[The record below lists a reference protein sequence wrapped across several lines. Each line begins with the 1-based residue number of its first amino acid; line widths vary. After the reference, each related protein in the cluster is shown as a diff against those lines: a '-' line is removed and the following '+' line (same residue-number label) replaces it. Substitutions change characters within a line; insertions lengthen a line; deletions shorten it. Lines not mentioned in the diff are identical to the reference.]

1 MLPRL
6 IDLLIRHRGAILLGT
21 LLLTIA
27 GFYPASQLRFDQSLE
42 SLFAPDNP
50 RLKDY
55 LESKGLFGGDE
66 FAIVAYDEP
75 HLLAPEDRTLTS
87 EAAADIAAFVEKLG
101 KIPGVVSVQDLRTSM
116 TLTRFPFLASRRD
129 KIIDMF
135 RGVLIG
141 DDDRTTAVV
150 LRIHGE
156 KEATVPRAATI
167 AAIRRVAEAHDPP
180 AWVVGE
186 PVQVHD
192 MFRYVE
198 QDGGVLGWVSS
209 LLLTVVILLL
219 FRSVRWMVLPL
230 LVVQVTLVWTKAIL
244 VLLGIQLSMVS
255 SMLTSLVT
263 IIGVA
268 TVMHVTVYF
277 RDYREK
283 LDRIP
288 ALRETLLLLAV
299 PIFWVCATTAV
310 GFAAE
315 MTSHIQPVRSF
326 GIIMALGSM
335 LVLPVA
341 ALILPGG
348 VLLGTRGIEPRASPG
363 EKPLGAMLIRTI
375 DWVERHP
382 RRVALA
388 GIIATIVASLGFWR
402 LRVETDFT
410 RNFRASSPIVTS
422 LAFVEERLGG
432 AGTWEVNFPAPR
444 APDPL
449 TPEFLDKVRRLAGR
463 LRELEERPGTAQVS
477 SAAKT
482 TAHRGLTKVVAI
494 TDGIDVIP
502 RVPLIVPNL
511 EAQQRVLSG
520 FQPEFIPSL
529 YNAEA
534 GRMRIVLRAY
544 ERQESEH
551 KLKLINSAREIARSE
566 FAEAKA
572 TGLYVLLAYV
582 IDSLMED
589 QWTSFAVSCLGITGM
604 MWVAYR
610 SLRIGIISLVP
621 NVLPL
626 VLVIGTMGWLDIP
639 INIGT
644 AMIAAVSLGMT
655 IDSSILY
662 LSGYQLHRRQGL
674 DFYAALRATQ
684 QDEGSTLVYV
694 NLVLVVGFL
703 VLTLSHFIPL
713 IHFGILVSV
722 AMLGGL
728 AGNLVL
734 LPLLMRAFRVR

>member
-1 MLPRL
+1 MLARL
-6 IDLLIRHRGAILLGT
+6 IDLLIRRRGAILLGS

-27 GFYPASQLRFDQSLE
+27 AFYPASQLRFDQSLE
-42 SLFAPDNP
+42 SLFAHSNP
-50 RLKDY
+50 RLRDY
-55 LESKGLFGGDE
+55 VESKSLFGGDE
-66 FAIVAYDEP
+66 FAIVAYAEP
-75 HLLAPEDRTLTS
+75 QLLSADRTVTA
-87 EAAADIAAFVEKLG
+87 EAEADIAEFAEQLG
-101 KIPGVVSVQDLRTSM
+101 KTPGVVSVQDLRSSM
-116 TLTRFPFLASRRD
+116 TITKFPFLANRRE

-141 DDDRTTAVV
+141 NDEKTTAVV
-150 LRIHGE
+150 LRIQAE
-156 KEATVPRAATI
+156 KDATVPRAATI
-167 AAIRRVAEAHDPP
+167 AAIRRVADAHDPP

-198 QDGGVLGWVSS
+198 QDGAVLGWVSS
-209 LLLTVVILLL
+209 ALLTVVILVL
-219 FRSVRWMVLPL
+219 FRSVRWMLLPL

-244 VLLGIQLSMVS
+244 VLLEIQLSMVS

-277 RDYREK
+277 REFREK
-283 LDRIP
+283 LERAS

-299 PIFWVCATTAV
+299 PIFWVCTTTAV

-341 ALILPGG
+341 ALIVPGG
-348 VLLGTRGIEPRASPG
+348 VLLGTRGIEPRTSPG
-363 EKPLGAMLIRTI
+363 AGLLGAVLLRTI

-382 RRVALA
+382 RRVAVCGL
-388 GIIATIVASLGFWR
+388 IATVVPAAGFWR

-410 RNFRASSPIVTS
+410 RNFRDSSPIVQS
-422 LAFVEERLGG
+422 LQFVEEHLGG

-444 APDPL
+444 APARL
-449 TPEFLDKVRRLAGR
+449 TAEFLDKVRNLTSR
-463 LRELEERPGTAQVS
+463 LRELEHKPKVEEHG
-477 SAAKT
+477 SAV
-482 TAHRGLTKVVAI
+482 HQGLTKVIAI

-502 RVPLIVPNL
+502 RLPLIVPDL
-511 EAQQRVLSG
+511 EAQQRVLNG

-551 KLKLINSAREIARSE
+551 KLKLIDAAHSIARAE
-566 FAEAKA
+566 FGEAKA

-589 QWTSFAVSCLGITGM
+589 QWTSFAVSCIGITGM

-610 SLRIGIISLVP
+610 SLRIGVISLVP

-662 LSGYQLHRRQGL
+662 LSGYQRARERSL

-684 QDEGSTLVYV
+684 LDEGSTLVYV

-734 LPLLMRAFRVR
+734 LPLLMRVFRVS